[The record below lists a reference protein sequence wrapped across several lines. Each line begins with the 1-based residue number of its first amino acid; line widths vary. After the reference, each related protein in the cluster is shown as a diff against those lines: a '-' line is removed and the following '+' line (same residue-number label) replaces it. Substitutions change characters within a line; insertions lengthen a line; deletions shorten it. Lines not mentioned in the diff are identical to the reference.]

1 MVIVVIMTRSP
12 IYCYNDEIT
21 CQPGAKGGA
30 LRQTQAMAMMGFHYK
45 HNAARLYPLYI
56 IGTADTAL
64 FLQHHRRHHNP
75 HDDHHPTHHESLASN
90 TTTSN
95 ISPHKRR

>member
-30 LRQTQAMAMMGFHYK
+30 LRQTQAMAMMGFHKHNGFHYKHKHDGFHYK
-45 HNAARLYPLYI
+45 HNAAHLYPLYY
-56 IGTADTAL
+56 
-64 FLQHHRRHHNP
+64 RYSRH
-75 HDDHHPTHHESLASN
+75 
-90 TTTSN
+90 
-95 ISPHKRR
+95 